1 MKTTDRLAA
10 TERIYFKSI
19 SESSECKILNLNEMM
34 CIKGGEGEGTGCEP
48 IIIIP
53 PINS

>member
-1 MKTTDRLAA
+1 MKTTNRSAA
-10 TERIYFKSI
+10 TERNYFESI

-34 CIKGGEGEGTGCEP
+34 CIRGGEGEGTGGEP